1 MARRG
6 RSRGAA
12 TLAVAGAAVVAAV
25 LAACGAEPTGPVPDP
40 PDALAP
46 PLSHEYLPGL
56 EAYPHVPEGVTTAP
70 VVVIVPGGSWRSSG
84 TVGYQPLAAA
94 LADEG
99 VFAMPVRVRVADDGA
114 TWPVPVEDVL
124 CALADGVATA
134 RERGIEP
141 GPVVLLG
148 HSAGAHLASVAALSP
163 EAFDPGCRD
172 ERVDP
177 DAVVGLAGPYDIRR
191 FAEPAEAL
199 LGSTWRDGDA
209 RWEAANPVLLAAR
222 HPDVSFL
229 LLTGSDDDVVDRR
242 FTTDFG
248 VALDEAGH
256 PTTVAVLEDV
266 DHQEIYWPSVAA
278 EPVLR
283 WLRTL
288 TTPAAPG

>member
-1 MARRG
+1 MK
-6 RSRGAA
+6 RSAVRGA
-12 TLAVAGAAVVAAV
+12 VAAV
-25 LAACGAEPTGPVPDP
+25 AVAALAACSQAPTGPVPDP

-46 PLSHEYLPGL
+46 PASHEYLPGL

-94 LADEG
+94 LADKG

-148 HSAGAHLASVAALSP
+148 HSAGAHLAAVAALTP

-172 ERVDP
+172 ERVEP

-199 LGSTWRDGDA
+199 IGAPLSDGDP
-209 RWEAANPVLLAAR
+209 RWAAANPVLLADR
-222 HPDVSFL
+222 RPDVSFL
-229 LLTGSDDDVVDRR
+229 LLTGGADDVVDRR

-256 PTTVAVLEDV
+256 PTTVAVLEGV
-266 DHQEIYWPSVAA
+266 DHQEVYWPSVAA
-278 EPVLR
+278 DPVVR

-288 TTPAAPG
+288 TTPTGTG

>member
-6 RSRGAA
+6 GPLAA
-12 TLAVAGAAVVAAV
+12 AAVAVAV
-25 LAACGAEPTGPVPDP
+25 LAACAQAPTGPAP
-40 PDALAP
+40 AP
-46 PLSHEYLPGL
+46 PGAVAAPEGHEYLPGL
-56 EAYPHVPEGVTTAP
+56 MAYPHVPRGATTAP

-84 TVGYQPLAAA
+84 TDGYQALAAA
-94 LADEG
+94 LAEGG
-99 VFAMPVRVRVADDGA
+99 VFAMPARVRVADDGA

-134 RERGIEP
+134 REHDIEP

-148 HSAGAHLASVAALSP
+148 HSAGAHLAAVAALTP

-172 ERVDP
+172 ERVEP
-177 DAVVGLAGPYDIRR
+177 DAVIGLAGPYDIRR

-199 LGSTWRDGDA
+199 LGSPYRDDDA
-209 RWEAANPVLLAAR
+209 RWAAANPLLLADR
-222 HPDVSFL
+222 SPDVAFL
-229 LLTGSDDDVVDRR
+229 LLHGTDDDVVDDR

-256 PTTVAVLEDV
+256 PTTVAVLEGV
-266 DHQEIYWPSVAA
+266 DHQEVYWPSVAA
-278 EPVLR
+278 DPVLR